1 MKKPVNYGLDE
12 KTLSAISYSSH
23 ERDIS
28 ATAII
33 EEPRDRFLSQK
44 HPLLKSQKHPLLK
57 YAGILEEKE
66 SDNILESIKSNRVDK
81 DIAA

>member
-1 MKKPVNYGLDE
+1 MKKPVSYGLDE
-12 KTLSAISYSSH
+12 KTLSAISYLIH
-23 ERDIS
+23 EMDIS

-33 EEPRDRFLSQK
+33 EEAIDRFLSQK
-44 HPLLKSQKHPLLK
+44 HLLLK

>member
-1 MKKPVNYGLDE
+1 MKKQVSYGLDE
-12 KTLSAISYSSH
+12 KTLSAISYLSH
-23 ERDIS
+23 EMDIS

-33 EEPRDRFLSQK
+33 EEARDRFL
-44 HPLLKSQKHPLLK
+44 SQKHPLLK